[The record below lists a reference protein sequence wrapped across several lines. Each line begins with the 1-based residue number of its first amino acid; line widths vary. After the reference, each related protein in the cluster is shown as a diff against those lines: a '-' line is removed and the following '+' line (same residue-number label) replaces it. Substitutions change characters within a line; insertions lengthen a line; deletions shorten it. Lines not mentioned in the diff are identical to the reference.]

1 MKIACSD
8 VIMKSC
14 IIVGLGT
21 VIGSLLTS
29 APDASST

>member
-1 MKIACSD
+1 MKIAWSR

-14 IIVGLGT
+14 IIVPAGT
-21 VIGSLLTS
+21 VISAECTS